1 MAKHEI
7 TSEMLHDAAF
17 HKALID
23 IALEAGAEIMTV
35 YNSDDFGVEAKDDDS
50 PLTKA
55 DLAANAVIENGLSNL
70 TPNLPFVSEENVSQR
85 VGLKQEEMY
94 WLVDPLDGTKEF
106 IKRNGDFTV
115 NIALVRG
122 SEPVFGVVF
131 APARDLT
138 YWGGKSVGAW
148 KRDGSK
154 ISQISVCE
162 MPEKPRIVASASH
175 LNDET
180 KKFID
185 KYPDAELVQA
195 GSSIKI
201 CMLADGRADLYP
213 RLAPTCEWDTA
224 AADAILRGAGGML
237 YQLNDTPL
245 AYSKK
250 EILNP
255 SFIGAGAGTKFENY

>member
-1 MAKHEI
+1 MTNHEI
-7 TSEMLHDAAF
+7 SAEMLHDTAF
-17 HKALID
+17 HKKLVD
-23 IALEAGAEIMTV
+23 IAVAAGAEIMNI
-35 YNSDDFGVEAKDDDS
+35 YNSDDFGIETKDDDS

-85 VGLKQEEMY
+85 EGLKPGEMY

-115 NIALVRG
+115 NIALIKG
-122 SEPVFGVVF
+122 SNPIFGVVF

-138 YWGGKSVGAW
+138 YWGGEGIGSW
-148 KRDGSK
+148 KFDGSETTA
-154 ISQISVCE
+154 ISVSK

-175 LNDET
+175 LNEET
-180 KKFID
+180 KNFID
-185 KYPDAELVQA
+185 QYPSAEIVQA

-201 CMLADGRADLYP
+201 CMIADGRADLYP

-224 AADAILRGAGGML
+224 AADAVLRGAGGML
-237 YQLNDTPL
+237 FQTNGSPL
-245 AYSKK
+245 AYGKDN
-250 EILNP
+250 ILNP
-255 SFIGAGAGTKFENY
+255 SFIGAYKNFQISN